1 MQRKTDVI
9 LKINELKMKVDSKSL
24 FTKQRI
30 LQSVRKK

>member
-9 LKINELKMKVDSKSL
+9 LKINELKMKLDNKSL
-24 FTKQRI
+24 LTKQRI